1 MDRICNFYWKNSPN
15 PPQNRDFTLLHLIS
29 KVSCN
34 SFFLKQILGHF
45 QPAGFSVKVI
55 DHRPRSSYLKQFMLW
70 LDLIF
75 NIFFA
80 TVSSFCIFHDE
91 CTSKNRML
99 FFYETLNMFVASG
112 FKVWSNVP
120 GRKTVDAKVTN
131 TGITVWEG
139 KLTNP
144 KATKWERLVPRVS
157 WDRLRVP
164 KT

>member
-1 MDRICNFYWKNSPN
+1 MSFLLEKLTKS
-15 PPQNRDFTLLHLIS
+15 PQNRDFTLLHLIS
-29 KVSCN
+29 KVSCD
-34 SFFLKQILGHF
+34 SFFLKRILGHF

-55 DHRPRSSYLKQFMLW
+55 DHRSSYLKQFMLW

-144 KATKWERLVPRVS
+144 KATKWERLS